1 MPEKKSNSNRKT
13 GLEWKAAAWAA
24 RHPGFSL
31 GVPALGYAGMT
42 APEVTAAAA
51 GTGLAA
57 AIAWGR
63 AHPDTFDRI
72 ALPHL
77 RNLRRRWLS
86 ATYTGPGWRRNMRE
100 AGLVRE
106 HPSTA
111 ELLVPRILRLRSYSS
126 AVETVWVKILK
137 GQTVKHWMD
146 AAEVLAACFNAERV
160 TVEKVAP
167 TKLALVVQRR
177 EPFTYTIPA
186 PAIPASVEEVDL
198 SAVHFGF
205 DEFGREWTED
215 VSDKHILIAGAT
227 GSGKNSVLWAPLFTL
242 APMIAEGSV
251 RLWLCD
257 PKQVELNVAAPI
269 AHRYASGEEASAEV
283 VSEFLENQQATQ
295 AKLQESGLRKFTPS
309 PETPLNILIVDELGA
324 VLAYASDRV
333 RMARNRQGMAL
344 VGSQGRATGHLMW
357 GAVQEPTKD
366 TVPVRDLFTLRVCLR
381 VTAAIH
387 PEMVLGDGARTR
399 GALADEIAN
408 VPETAGIG
416 FKVAERTRT
425 PVRVRA
431 AYATDEDLKALVKY
445 VLDERA
451 EDEEQGGSH
460 LRLVA

>member
-1 MPEKKSNSNRKT
+1 MSEHHSKSKRKT
-13 GLEWKAAAWAA
+13 GLEWRAAAWAA
-24 RHPGFSL
+24 RHPVLST
-31 GVPALGYAGMT
+31 GVPALGYAAAT
-42 APEVTAAAA
+42 APEITVAAA

-63 AHPDTFDRI
+63 AHPDSFDSLVMPQVR
-72 ALPHL
+72 A
-77 RNLRRRWLS
+77 LRRRWLS
-86 ATYTGPGWRRNMRE
+86 LTYTGPAWRRNMRE

-106 HPSTA
+106 HPSTGQV
-111 ELLVPRILRLRSYSS
+111 LVPRILRLRSYSA
-126 AVETVWVKILK
+126 AVETVWVKLLK
-137 GQTVKHWMD
+137 GQTLKHWTD

-160 TVEKVAP
+160 TVERIAP

-186 PAIPASVEEVDL
+186 PAVPGSVEEVDL

-205 DEFGREWTED
+205 DEFGREWTES
-215 VSDKHILIAGAT
+215 VVNNHLLVAGAS
-227 GSGKNSVLWAPLFTL
+227 GSGKNSVLWTPLFSL

-257 PKQVELNVAAPI
+257 PKQVELAVAEPI

-283 VSEFLENQQATQ
+283 VAEFLEDQQATQ
-295 AKLQESGLRKFTPS
+295 AKLHEQGLRKFTPS
-309 PETPLNILIVDELGA
+309 AETPLNILLVDELGA
-324 VLAYASDRV
+324 VLAYASDRM

-344 VGSQGRATGHLMW
+344 VGSQGRATGHVMW

-381 VTAAIH
+381 VTAAVH

-399 GALADEIAN
+399 GALADEIPN
-408 VPETAGIG
+408 IPETAGIG

-431 AYATDEDLKALVKY
+431 AYPTDADLEGLVKH
-445 VLDERA
+445 VLAARGA
-451 EDEEQGGSH
+451 HEEQGGSH

>member
-1 MPEKKSNSNRKT
+1 MPENHSTSKRKT
-13 GLEWKAAAWAA
+13 GLEWRAALWAG
-24 RHPGFSL
+24 RHPVITGA
-31 GVPALGYAGMT
+31 VPALGYAAAT
-42 APEVTAAAA
+42 APEITAWAA
-51 GTGLAA
+51 GSSVAA

-63 AHPDTFDRI
+63 AHPDSFDRI
-72 ALPHL
+72 VLPHL

-86 ATYTGPGWRRNMRE
+86 ATYTGPAWKRNMRE
-100 AGLVRE
+100 SGLVRE
-106 HPSTA
+106 HPSTG
-111 ELLVPRILRLRSYSS
+111 ELLVPRILRLRSYSA
-126 AVETVWVKILK
+126 AVETVWVRILK
-137 GQTVKHWMD
+137 GQTHKQWID
-146 AAEVLAACFNAERV
+146 AAEVLAVAFNAERV
-160 TVEKVAP
+160 TVEKLAP
-167 TKLALVVQRR
+167 RKIALIVQRR

-186 PAIPASVEEVDL
+186 PAIPGSVEEVDL
-198 SAVHFGF
+198 AAVHFGY

-215 VSDKHILIAGAT
+215 LSDKHMLVAGAT
-227 GSGKNSVLWAPLFTL
+227 GAGKNSVIWAPLFTL

-257 PKQVELNVAAPI
+257 PKQVELNAAAPI

-283 VSEFLENQQATQ
+283 VSEFLEDQQATQ
-295 AKLQESGLRKFTPS
+295 AKLREAGLRKFTPS
-309 PETPLNILIVDELGA
+309 VETPLNILIVDELGA

-344 VGSQGRATGHLMW
+344 VGTQGRATGHLMW

-451 EDEEQGGSH
+451 EAEEQGGTH

>member
-1 MPEKKSNSNRKT
+1 MPENHTKSKRKT

-24 RHPGFSL
+24 RHPLITSS
-31 GVPALGYAGMT
+31 VPALGYAGVT
-42 APEVTAAAA
+42 APEITAWAAGSSVAAAV
-51 GTGLAA
+51 
-57 AIAWGR
+57 AWGR
-63 AHPDTFDRI
+63 AHPDSFDRLV
-72 ALPHL
+72 LPHL

-100 AGLVRE
+100 ANLVRE
-106 HPSTA
+106 HPSTG
-111 ELLVPRILRLRSYSS
+111 ELLVPRILRLRSYSA
-126 AVETVWVKILK
+126 AVETVWVRILK

-146 AAEVLAACFNAERV
+146 AAEVLAVAFNAERV
-160 TVEKVAP
+160 TVEKLAP
-167 TKLALVVQRR
+167 RKIALIVQRR

-186 PAIPASVEEVDL
+186 PVIPTSVEEVDL
-198 SAVHFGF
+198 SAVHFGY

-215 VSDKHILIAGAT
+215 ISDKHILVAGAT

-257 PKQVELNVAAPI
+257 PKQVELNAAAPI
-269 AHRYASGEEASAEV
+269 AHRYAAGEEACAEV
-283 VSEFLENQQATQ
+283 VSEFLEDQQATQ

-309 PETPLNILIVDELGA
+309 VETPLNILMVDELGA
-324 VLAYASDRV
+324 VLAYASDRM
-333 RMARNRQGMAL
+333 RMARNKQGMAL
-344 VGSQGRATGHLMW
+344 VGTQGRATGHLMY

-387 PEMVLGDGARTR
+387 PEMVLGEGARMR
-399 GALADEIAN
+399 GALADEIPN

-445 VLDERA
+445 VTDERA
-451 EDEEQGGSH
+451 EGEDQAGSH

>member
-1 MPEKKSNSNRKT
+1 MSENHSKSKRKT
-13 GLEWKAAAWAA
+13 GREWRAAAWAA
-24 RHPGFSL
+24 RHPLIST
-31 GVPALGYAGMT
+31 GVPALGYAAAT
-42 APEVTAAAA
+42 APELSAAVA

-63 AHPDTFDRI
+63 AHPDSFDHLV
-72 ALPHL
+72 LPHL
-77 RNLRRRWLS
+77 RNVRRRWLS
-86 ATYTGPGWRRNMRE
+86 TTYTGPGWRRNMRE
-100 AGLVRE
+100 ANLVRE
-106 HPSTA
+106 HPSTG
-111 ELLVPRILRLRSYSS
+111 ELLVPRILRLRSYSA
-126 AVETVWVKILK
+126 AVETVWVKTLK
-137 GQTVKHWMD
+137 GQTLKHWID

-160 TVEKVAP
+160 TVEKIAP
-167 TKLALVVQRR
+167 TRVALVVQRR

-186 PAIPASVEEVDL
+186 PAIPATVEEVDL
-198 SAVHFGF
+198 GSVHFGY
-205 DEFGREWTED
+205 DEFGREWTES
-215 VSDKHILIAGAT
+215 VVNNHLLVAGAS

-242 APMIAEGSV
+242 APMIAAGSV

-269 AHRYASGEEASAEV
+269 AYRYASGEEASAEV
-283 VSEFLENQQATQ
+283 VSEFLEDQQATQ
-295 AKLQESGLRKFTPS
+295 AKLHEQGLRKFTPS
-309 PETPLNILIVDELGA
+309 VETPLNILIVDELGA
-324 VLAYASDRV
+324 VLAYASDRM

-381 VTAAIH
+381 VTAAVH

-399 GALADEIAN
+399 GALADEIPN
-408 VPETAGIG
+408 VGETAGIG
-416 FKVAERTRT
+416 FKVVERTRT

-431 AYATDEDLKALVKY
+431 AFATDEDLKALVKF

-451 EDEEQGGSH
+451 ESDEQGGAH